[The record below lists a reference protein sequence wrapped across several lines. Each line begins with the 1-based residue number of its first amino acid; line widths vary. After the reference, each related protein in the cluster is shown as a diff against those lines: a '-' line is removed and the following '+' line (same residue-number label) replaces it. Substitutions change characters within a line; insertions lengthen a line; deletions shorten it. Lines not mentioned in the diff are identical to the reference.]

1 MGRPRRKLSKATIGL
16 IVAALSA
23 LVSAVV
29 LAAPASAHGAP
40 MMPGSRTY
48 LCWKDGTTSSGAI
61 QPKNPACAAAVA
73 KGGTNALYNWFA
85 VLRSDGA
92 GRMSG
97 FIPDGQL
104 CSGGAVVYDFSGF
117 DLARNDWPVTHLTSG
132 STIQF
137 KYNKW
142 AAHPGTFRSY
152 ITKDSW
158 SPTRSLAWS
167 DLESTPFDSVTN
179 PPSVGSVGT
188 EDGHYYWDAHLPSG
202 KSGRHIIYTVWQR
215 SDSNETFYSCSDVV
229 FDGGNGQVTGV
240 GDSGNPSP
248 SPSPTRPASPSPSP
262 VTTPNTS
269 PSPRVSPS
277 PSPSPNPGGGGACSA
292 TYKVVSSWGGGY
304 QGEVTVKAGSSSI
317 SSWTASWT
325 QPSGSTITQV
335 WNGTL
340 SQSGSNV
347 SVTNVN
353 YNGSLG
359 AGASTTFG
367 FLANGS
373 SGSTPTL
380 SCSA

>member
-1 MGRPRRKLSKATIGL
+1 MTIGV

-29 LAAPASAHGAP
+29 LSSPANAHGAP
-40 MMPGSRTY
+40 MTPGSRTY

-104 CSGGAVVYDFSGF
+104 CSGGAIVYDFSGF

-132 STIQF
+132 ATIQF

-158 SPTRSLAWS
+158 SPTRALAWS

-188 EDGHYYWDAHLPSG
+188 EDGHYYWDARLPSG

-229 FDGGNGQVTGV
+229 FDGGNGEVTGV
-240 GDSGNPSP
+240 GQTGTSSP
-248 SPSPTRPASPSPSP
+248 
-262 VTTPNTS
+262 
-269 PSPRVSPS
+269 
-277 PSPSPNPGGGGACSA
+277 
-292 TYKVVSSWGGGY
+292 
-304 QGEVTVKAGSSSI
+304 
-317 SSWTASWT
+317 
-325 QPSGSTITQV
+325 
-335 WNGTL
+335 
-340 SQSGSNV
+340 
-347 SVTNVN
+347 
-353 YNGSLG
+353 
-359 AGASTTFG
+359 
-367 FLANGS
+367 
-373 SGSTPTL
+373 
-380 SCSA
+380 